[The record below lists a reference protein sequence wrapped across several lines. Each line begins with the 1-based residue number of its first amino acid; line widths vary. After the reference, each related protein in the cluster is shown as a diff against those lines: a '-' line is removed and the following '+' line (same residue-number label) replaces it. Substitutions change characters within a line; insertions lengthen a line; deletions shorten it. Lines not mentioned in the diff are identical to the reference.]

1 MKYHFTI
8 SRIKPILLLAGVIVL
23 LLINGPSTAQDGS
36 TDPIGKQTVVVLTI
50 EGAIGPA
57 TRDYVINGIEQAEQ
71 QKAALV
77 LIKMDTPGGLSA
89 SMRDMIKKILNAEV
103 PIATWVG
110 PSGSRAASAGT
121 YLLYASHIAAMAPA
135 TNLGAATPVPVG
147 GQKPPTPAGKAYE
160 ELKEATEDS
169 EEENNPAS
177 TDQASGNK
185 ALEDSVA
192 YIRALAEQKNRNADW
207 AEQAVRHAATLTA
220 DQALANNVIDYLAGD
235 EQDLLQQIDGQTIE
249 LAHSQVT
256 LTLDQAQ
263 LETIEPSFKNKILA
277 TITNPTLA
285 YMLLLL
291 GIYGLILEGY
301 NPGALV
307 PGVIG
312 GISLLVALYAFQ
324 ILPVNFAGLALIFL
338 GFALIAVEFFV
349 PSFGILGIGGIVS
362 LSFGSV
368 ILMDTDVPGFG
379 IPISLIISIALTA
392 GILFALIM
400 YYLAGSFKKPVVS
413 GSESLVGQTGEVV
426 SNHDEH
432 GLRVHLD
439 GENWRA
445 KATTK
450 HHYDVGDTVLI
461 ERIDGLTLYVKHLE
475 NAS

>member
-1 MKYHFTI
+1 MLL
-8 SRIKPILLLAGVIVL
+8 PLCLLAVF
-23 LLINGPSTAQDGS
+23 SMAQNNPPEQTS
-36 TDPIGKQTVVVLTI
+36 HQTVLMLTI
-50 EGAIGPA
+50 DGAIGPA
-57 TRDYVINGIEQAEQ
+57 TRDYIINGIEQAEQ
-71 QKAALV
+71 SDAALV

-89 SMRDMIKKILNAEV
+89 SMRDMIKTILNADV

-135 TNLGAATPVPVG
+135 TNLGAATPVPIG
-147 GQKPPTPAGKAYE
+147 GQKPPTPAGKAYD
-160 ELKEATEDS
+160 ELKEATED
-169 EEENNPAS
+169 EDNPESAE
-177 TDQASGNK
+177 QASGNK

-192 YIRALAEQKNRNADW
+192 YIRALAEQKGRNADW

-220 DQALANNVIDYLAGD
+220 DQALAKNVIDYLAAD
-235 EQDLLQQIDGQTIE
+235 EQDLIAQINGQRIS
-249 LAHSQVT
+249 LAQTEVI
-256 LTLDQAQ
+256 LTLDNARI
-263 LETIEPSFKNKILA
+263 ETVEPSIKNKILA
-277 TITNPTLA
+277 TITNPSLA
-285 YMLLLL
+285 YILLLI
-291 GIYGLILEGY
+291 GVYGLILEGY

-312 GISLLVALYAFQ
+312 GICLLVALYAFQ

-362 LSFGSV
+362 LTFGSV

-379 IPISLIISIALTA
+379 IPVSLIVSIALTA
-392 GILFALIM
+392 GILFAGIM
-400 YYLAGSFKKPVVS
+400 YYLAGSFKKPLVS
-413 GSESLVGQTGEVV
+413 GSESLVGQTGYVV
-426 SNHDEH
+426 SNHDKH

-445 KATTK
+445 KALTK
-450 HHYDVGDTVLI
+450 PHYDVGDTVLI